1 MKAPRLLLL
10 SQLVENIKLIRA
22 RNWTTTGDHRK
33 SCVLFCSVLFCELTQ
48 GDLIYTWRILH
59 GKLGEELMENYQVQH
74 DKISRGHDWK
84 LFKPRRYRL
93 GAGLTLSTRVV
104 NNWNLLPDDVVEADT
119 EEKFKSKLDSYLL
132 TTPSRVCGLWK
143 PRSH

>member
-1 MKAPRLLLL
+1 MLERVQRRGTKVVAGIQRLEYPARLEKLNL
-10 SQLVENIKLIRA
+10 FPLVYR
-22 RNWTTTGDHRK
+22 RTR
-33 SCVLFCSVLFCELTQ
+33 

-84 LFKPRRYRL
+84 LFKPQRYRL

-143 PRSH
+143 SRSH